1 MKSDQSIL
9 QRLAE
14 GMDLAGEPLPGQS
27 VVELTG
33 GNRVL
38 IENHSGVK
46 EYGSTLI
53 RVKVRFG
60 SICVCGCNLELAK
73 MTKGQLII
81 SGQIEA
87 VQLCRG

>member
-1 MKSDQSIL
+1 MRDSGGIL
-9 QRLAE
+9 GKLVLAA
-14 GMDLAGEPLPGQS
+14 DLQDEAIPGRPL
-27 VVELTG
+27 VEIIDHC
-33 GNRVL
+33 RVL

-46 EYGSTLI
+46 EYGNTLI